1 MSTGGIHMGRVR
13 PRWRSR
19 LTVLLAFVIITWRV
33 LYSGV
38 AGGHLYWDFF
48 HVGHCLCRLML
59 RFSSCA
65 VVVAPIV
72 IGVALTVIFSIFFHL
87 WFSLRS
93 LTVDDDATL
102 LVCLF
107 HVLLMV

>member
-19 LTVLLAFVIITWRV
+19 LTVLLALVIITWRV

-48 HVGHCLCRLML
+48 HVGHCLCRSCVHLAHVEVLFL
-59 RFSSCA
+59 RGCCGAYCHWGGVDGDLLYLLPF
-65 VVVAPIV
+65 VVQLEVSH
-72 IGVALTVIFSIFFHL
+72 G
-87 WFSLRS
+87 R
-93 LTVDDDATL
+93 
-102 LVCLF
+102 
-107 HVLLMV
+107 